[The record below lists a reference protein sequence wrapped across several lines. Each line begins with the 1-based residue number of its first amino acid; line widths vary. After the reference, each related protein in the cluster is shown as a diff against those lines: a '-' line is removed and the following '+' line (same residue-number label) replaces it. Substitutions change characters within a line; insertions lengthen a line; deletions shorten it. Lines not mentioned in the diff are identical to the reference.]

1 VGTAEGF
8 IAKDSMYFDQ
18 AGKIGLNSIEFI
30 AVPPKEAKRIKETS
44 NLKQLSDIVGID
56 YTFDGIMGMSNID
69 ESSGNLVLNQIWM

>member
-1 VGTAEGF
+1 L
-8 IAKDSMYFDQ
+8 D
-18 AGKIGLNSIEFI
+18 SIEFI